1 MRACGNREYFRMHSL
16 VNAMERKKVVLQ
28 FINSISDRTHA
39 LIQWCNYT
47 NGNKINSTSGNTA
60 AKTLLCARNFISF
73 YSPLHFHLVGMARFR
88 QYVWRRSRTSK
99 KKKHTHKVALIRV
112 NWIGGWCND
121 KFEPTDAWKLNS
133 ILCAKGEY
141 GVHIFQK
148 FHTAYRNDIR
158 YSKIQVD
165 SDHNILQKLEL
176 HAHRRMRCGCFGCGR
191 KWVSFL
197 GYQRAPS
204 IPMRLNQ
211 TLKIHSR

>member
-1 MRACGNREYFRMHSL
+1 MCEEFYFILFATTFPLGRHGQVPAICL
-16 VNAMERKKVVLQ
+16 AKKQNL
-28 FINSISDRTHA
+28 
-39 LIQWCNYT
+39 
-47 NGNKINSTSGNTA
+47 
-60 AKTLLCARNFISF
+60 
-73 YSPLHFHLVGMARFR
+73 
-88 QYVWRRSRTSK
+88 K
-99 KKKHTHKVALIRV
+99 KKNTHTRLHWFGWIGLVDDVMINLNRLMHE
-112 NWIGGWCND
+112 NWIQFCV
-121 KFEPTDAWKLNS
+121 WKAN
-133 ILCAKGEY
+133 IY
-141 GVHIFQK
+141 IHIFQK